1 MIQSA
6 LISVILLLLLSSGG
20 IAGEPF
26 PQIDPIETEHFIL
39 YLSQP
44 SYQTQV
50 DLVLSSTRLKLGE
63 LLLDT
68 LDYKPDGYIVDDLRY
83 FNYLVGGSFP
93 DWGAAAAIP
102 TRKRIVLKSPA
113 AFNVQKSLEELLAHE
128 FAHLALAQRIGP
140 YQAPRWLDEGLAMM
154 VSAEWGW
161 SDNMALGRASV
172 FGQFLTLESIER
184 VNRFGETK
192 AHLAYAE
199 SYLATT
205 HLFEEYGRAMVRVM
219 LDSLAHG
226 SSFDKAL
233 IACTGGDVK
242 VFEAE
247 LKQKWYK
254 RFNLTSLFIDML
266 FFWLALAL
274 VVVIAFF
281 MQYKKRRAY
290 YKKWEEDEKLHSTDF
305 DYGDPDH
312 PEQLDDDEPWR
323 S

>member
-1 MIQSA
+1 MTQSA
-6 LISVILLLLLSSGG
+6 MLSVIFVLLLSVVG

-26 PQIDPIETEHFIL
+26 PQIEPVETRHFIL

-44 SYQTQV
+44 SYQAQV
-50 DLVLSSTRLKLGE
+50 DSVLSRTRLRLGD

-68 LDYKPDGYIVDDLRY
+68 LDYKPEVYIVDDLRY
-83 FNYLVGGSFP
+83 FNYLVGGGFP

-102 TRKRIVLKSPA
+102 TRKRMVLKSPA
-113 AFNVQKSLEELLAHE
+113 AFNVQKPLEELLAHE
-128 FAHLALAQRIGP
+128 LAHLALAQRIGT

-154 VSAEWGW
+154 VSAEWDW
-161 SDNMALGRASV
+161 ADNVALGRASV
-172 FGQFLTLESIER
+172 FGQFLSLSSIER

-205 HLFEEYGRAMVRVM
+205 HLFEEYGRTMVRVM
-219 LDSLAHG
+219 LDSLAQG
-226 SSFDKAL
+226 RTLDVAL
-233 IACTGGDVK
+233 IAATGANVK
-242 VFEAE
+242 EYEAE
-247 LKQKWYK
+247 LKIEWHK

-274 VVVIAFF
+274 VVVIAFV
-281 MQYKKRRAY
+281 MQYKKRKAY

-312 PEQLDDDEPWR
+312 PEQPDDNEPWR